1 MDFDRVNNNRMTAP
15 KGTTFS
21 NSPLDSDDE
30 PDTPTNPF
38 LAQEEE
44 SSPVKK
50 RPKFSIDQNQH
61 SFFKASSTNPIF
73 GGSPFVFSGGNQDQQ
88 NSNPFLKYK
97 VQESTKGS
105 GILSYLNGNR
115 TPEKVENR
123 NLLFLGEDSPETKRK
138 KQLVEDAS
146 IKRCLLCDEK
156 FQGRSAAMAKTQH
169 MIIIHFKD
177 KLNANKIA
185 KKENGSE
192 YNCPVDECGFK
203 SKLEFNWAIHYGTV
217 HGMIRKLEI
226 EFLRERSKQREETTE
241 ST

>member
-1 MDFDRVNNNRMTAP
+1 MDFDKVNNNRMTLP
-15 KGTTFS
+15 KGTNFS
-21 NSPLDSDDE
+21 NDTLDSDDE
-30 PDTPTNPF
+30 PDPINNPF
-38 LAQEEE
+38 LPQDEEH
-44 SSPVKK
+44 SPAKK
-50 RPKFSIDQNQH
+50 RPMFSFDQN
-61 SFFKASSTNPIF
+61 SSLFSKSTTNPIF
-73 GGSPFVFSGGNQDQQ
+73 GGSPFVFSSSNQAQQ
-88 NSNPFLKYK
+88 NNNPFLKYK
-97 VQESTKGS
+97 VQESNKGS

-123 NLLFLGEDSPETKRK
+123 NLLFLGEDSPETKKRK
-138 KQLVEDAS
+138 KLIEDAG

-177 KLNANKIA
+177 KLSADKIA

-192 YNCPVDECGFK
+192 YNCPIAECGFK

-226 EFLRERSKQREETTE
+226 EFLRERSKQREEE
-241 ST
+241 AS